1 VKASGRTP
9 QVSIHP
15 SRDVEIKSTAEDIAV
30 DLEAA
35 KMDQATL
42 KKYVSFE
49 TVYAFDDL

>member
-1 VKASGRTP
+1 VKAGGRTP

-35 KMDQATL
+35 KRDQATL

-49 TVYAFDDL
+49 SSLPLI